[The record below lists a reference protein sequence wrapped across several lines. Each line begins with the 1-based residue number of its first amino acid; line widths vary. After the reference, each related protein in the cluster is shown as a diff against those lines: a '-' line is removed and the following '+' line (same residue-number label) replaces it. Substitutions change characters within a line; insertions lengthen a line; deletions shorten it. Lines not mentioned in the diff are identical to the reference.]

1 VQLKVNKS
9 RREISDRLNF
19 PLFTN
24 GPPAGRGSRWEPSLR
39 AIDGERG
46 DGRYSLRR
54 TRFNKAFYKI
64 IAY

>member
-1 VQLKVNKS
+1 MCKFTYIILIS
-9 RREISDRLNF
+9 RV
-19 PLFTN
+19 
-24 GPPAGRGSRWEPSLR
+24 SRSLR
-39 AIDGERG
+39 GERGGGEKIRGENRGFGAIDGERG